1 MMQSAIKNKNMIL
14 PALIGAA
21 VLTLALSLLTI
32 VARSPY
38 THSNLN
44 LGFDPGYTR
53 TQQMI
58 VGEPVGVTGNQ
69 LAVPRATDLVELGKQ
84 LFVSNGCAFCHGLDG
99 HGSIVGPSI
108 VGTKAEKL
116 RVKTNV
122 GPKGMLPY
130 APGTLTDQDLAAI
143 AAYLQS
149 MSK

>member
-1 MMQSAIKNKNMIL
+1 MIQSAIKNKNL
-14 PALIGAA
+14 LFPVFIGAG
-21 VLTLALSLLTI
+21 VLMLALTLLTI

-53 TQQMI
+53 TEQMV
-58 VGEPVGVTGNQ
+58 VGEPVLATGDM
-69 LAVPRATDLVELGKQ
+69 LAVPRAADPVELGKQ
-84 LFVSNGCAFCHGLDG
+84 LFVSNGCAGCHGIDG
-99 HGSIVGPSI
+99 HGGIIGPSI
-108 VGTKAEKL
+108 VGIKAEKL

-130 APGTLTDQDLAAI
+130 APGALTDQDLAAI
-143 AAYLQS
+143 AAYLEA

>member
-1 MMQSAIKNKNMIL
+1 MIQSAMKNRNL
-14 PALIGAA
+14 LFPALIGAG

-44 LGFDPGYTR
+44 LGFDSGYTR
-53 TQQMI
+53 TQQMV
-58 VGEPVGVTGNQ
+58 VGEPVPVTGDM
-69 LAVPRATDLVELGKQ
+69 LAVPHATDPVELGKQ
-84 LFVSNGCAFCHGLDG
+84 LFVSNGCAGCHGIDG
-99 HGSIVGPSI
+99 HGSIIGPSI
-108 VGTKAEKL
+108 VDTKAEKL

-130 APGTLTDQDLAAI
+130 APGALTDQDLAAI
-143 AAYLQS
+143 AAYLEA

>member
-1 MMQSAIKNKNMIL
+1 MMQNAIKNKNMIM
-14 PALIGAA
+14 PVLIGAG
-21 VLTLALSLLTI
+21 VLMLALSLLAI

-44 LGFDPGYTR
+44 LGFNPAYTR
-53 TQQMI
+53 TQQMAVSGPVPF
-58 VGEPVGVTGNQ
+58 VGDQ
-69 LAVPRATDLVELGKQ
+69 LAVPRASDPVELGKQ
-84 LFVSNGCAFCHGLDG
+84 LFVSNGCAGCHGLDG
-99 HGSIVGPSI
+99 HGGIIGPSI

-130 APGTLTDQDLAAI
+130 ASEALTDQDLAAI
-143 AAYLQS
+143 ATYLES

>member
-14 PALIGAA
+14 PAIIGAG
-21 VLTLALSLLTI
+21 VLILALSLLTI

-38 THSNLN
+38 THSNLD

-53 TQQMI
+53 TQQMT
-58 VGEPVGVTGNQ
+58 VGGPVPLTGDP
-69 LAVPRATDLVELGKQ
+69 LAVPRTSDPVELGKQ
-84 LFVSNGCAFCHGLDG
+84 LFVSDGCAGCHGLDG
-99 HGSIVGPSI
+99 HGGIIGPSI
-108 VGTKAEKL
+108 IGIKAEKL

-122 GPKGMLPY
+122 GPQGMPPY
-130 APGTLTDQDLAAI
+130 APGALTDQDLAAI

>member
-1 MMQSAIKNKNMIL
+1 MIQSAIKNKNL
-14 PALIGAA
+14 LFPALIGAG

-44 LGFDPGYTR
+44 LGFDSGYTR
-53 TQQMI
+53 TQQTV
-58 VGEPVGVTGNQ
+58 VGAPVPATSDM
-69 LAVPRATDLVELGKQ
+69 LAMPRATDPVELGKQ
-84 LFVSNGCAFCHGLDG
+84 LFVSDGCAGCHGLDG
-99 HGSIVGPSI
+99 RGGIIGPSI

-122 GPKGMLPY
+122 GPNGMLPY
-130 APGTLTDQDLAAI
+130 APGALTDSDLAAI

-149 MSK
+149 VSK

>member
-1 MMQSAIKNKNMIL
+1 MMQNAIKNKNMIM
-14 PALIGAA
+14 PVLIGAG
-21 VLTLALSLLTI
+21 VLMLALSLLAI

-44 LGFDPGYTR
+44 LGFDPAYTR
-53 TQQMI
+53 TQQMV
-58 VGEPVGVTGNQ
+58 VGAPLPVTGHQ
-69 LAVPRATDLVELGKQ
+69 LAMLRTSDPVELGKQ
-84 LFVSNGCAFCHGLDG
+84 LFVTKGCAGCHGLDG
-99 HGSIVGPSI
+99 HGGIIGPSI

-130 APGTLTDQDLAAI
+130 APGALTDQDLAAI
-143 AAYLQS
+143 AAYLQA

>member
-1 MMQSAIKNKNMIL
+1 MMQNITKNKNMIM
-14 PALIGAA
+14 PVLIGAGVLMLA
-21 VLTLALSLLTI
+21 LTLLAI

-44 LGFDPGYTR
+44 LGFDPAYTR
-53 TQQMI
+53 TQQMF
-58 VGEPVGVTGNQ
+58 VSGPVPVTGDQ
-69 LAVPRATDLVELGKQ
+69 LAVPYASDHAELGKQ
-84 LFVSNGCAFCHGLDG
+84 LFVSKGCAGCHGLDG
-99 HGSIVGPSI
+99 HGGIIGPSI

-122 GPKGMLPY
+122 GPKGMPPY
-130 APGTLTDQDLAAI
+130 APGALTDQDLTAI